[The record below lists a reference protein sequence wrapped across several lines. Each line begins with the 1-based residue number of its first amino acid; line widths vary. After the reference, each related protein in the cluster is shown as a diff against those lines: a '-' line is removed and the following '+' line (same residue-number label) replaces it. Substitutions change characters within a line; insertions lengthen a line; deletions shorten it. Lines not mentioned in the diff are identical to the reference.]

1 MLLAVLFSSDGST
14 AWAQQTAV
22 DQAEVRDN
30 VGIVWFIGEVEH
42 RSDGQA
48 TVNLG
53 DAHALRDNQENSV
66 VAVFRAQDLYFRPL
80 GIARIEESYG
90 TWSIV
95 KKSVFLDL
103 QTGDRVIYARTL
115 SQLGTGDSFRDDFI
129 RRQITKTGTRNS
141 YGTISLQSEART
153 LQKFISVQPKWVQ
166 KHQHVAGII
175 RAASLSR
182 QDVQEMEPLLTQVMK
197 FQDYQALGISP
208 QKTIG
213 MEWQLVLDLLAPPP
227 TDIFGVERE
236 TVVLTAKDV
245 DGSSADAENT
255 DAAEASTA
263 PDAANAPNEQ
273 RIESIRKNVERLMF
287 ARSKEERNVVVI
299 LCVTLEK
306 LEPKNERQWFS
317 LQLRSTQF
325 APLADDRQFLDDIQ
339 NVMRLV
345 RQDD

>member
-1 MLLAVLFSSDGST
+1 
-14 AWAQQTAV
+14 
-22 DQAEVRDN
+22 
-30 VGIVWFIGEVEH
+30 
-42 RSDGQA
+42 
-48 TVNLG
+48 
-53 DAHALRDNQENSV
+53 
-66 VAVFRAQDLYFRPL
+66 
-80 GIARIEESYG
+80 
-90 TWSIV
+90 
-95 KKSVFLDL
+95 VFLDL

-141 YGTISLQSEART
+141 YGTIALQAEAQT

-166 KHQHVAGII
+166 KHRHVAGII

-236 TVVLTAKDV
+236 TVVLTSKDGNV
-245 DGSSADAENT
+245 PPSNAESAENAETADAG
-255 DAAEASTA
+255 APAEV
-263 PDAANAPNEQ
+263 ANVPTEQ

-287 ARSKEERNVVVI
+287 ARSKEERNAVVI
-299 LCVTLEK
+299 QCVTLEK
-306 LEPKNERQWFS
+306 IEPKNERQWFS

-325 APLADDRQFLDDIQ
+325 ALLADDQQFLDDIQ